1 MQSSDANCAARMFTF
16 GNRLCVAHPSRRRFR
31 GSYKD
36 EVVMRGTI
44 AESASA
50 NRFEE
55 AAASI

>member
-1 MQSSDANCAARMFTF
+1 MFTF